1 MRLCLVFIGLLSCSA
16 TSQASAQSNAFLAL
30 QNSILHDELEHEGSI
45 LLNELQWAENALKMY
60 NQRNNKLP
68 VRSPITHDSM
78 EWIME
83 SASHLQEN
91 GSRFE
96 W

>member
-1 MRLCLVFIGLLSCSA
+1 MTLSLVIIGLLSCSA
-16 TSQASAQSNAFLAL
+16 TYQASAQNVSFLAPN
-30 QNSILHDELEHEGSI
+30 NSILHDELEHEGSI

-83 SASHLQEN
+83 SANH
-91 GSRFE
+91 
-96 W
+96 